1 MSLSVVVAGGGT
13 AGHVEP
19 ALATAARLAEA
30 GHRVTML
37 GTTTGLEQRLVPARG
52 FDLRTIPRVPFPRRP
67 SMALAR
73 LPTNA
78 AAAVRAA
85 GAVCDDV
92 AADVVIG
99 YGGYV
104 AFPAYLAARRR
115 KLGIVVHEANPLPG
129 LANRVGARL
138 TRFVGVAHEGTPLRH
153 ARVVGIPLRAS
164 ITGLDRAAGRA
175 PARAAFGLPS
185 DGFVTLV
192 FGGSQGSASLNT
204 AFADAAPALADAGV
218 TVLLA
223 AGTANFEAVGARVT
237 GTTTRVLPYLDDM
250 PAAYA
255 AADLAVCR
263 SGAMTCAEVAAVG
276 LPAIYVPLPIGNGEQ
291 RLNAEPTVAAGGG
304 LLIEDADLG
313 SELLPLL
320 LSLAGDPARVTAMG
334 AAARRTQ
341 SGDAAGELLA
351 MVEAA
356 AAVRRRP

>member
-1 MSLSVVVAGGGT
+1 MLAGGGT

-37 GTTTGLEQRLVPARG
+37 GTATGLEQRLVPARG
-52 FDLRTIPRVPFPRRP
+52 FELRTIPRVPFPRRP

-73 LPTNA
+73 LPLRA
-78 AAAVRAA
+78 GAAVRAA
-85 GAVCDDV
+85 GTVCDDV
-92 AADVVIG
+92 AADAVIG
-99 YGGYV
+99 FGGYV

-115 KLGIVVHEANPLPG
+115 RLGIVVHEANPLPG

-138 TRFVGVAHEGTPLRH
+138 TRFVGVAHEGTPLPH
-153 ARVVGIPLRAS
+153 ARTVGIPLRAS
-164 ITGLDRAAGRA
+164 ITGLDRASGRGA
-175 PARAAFGLPS
+175 ARSVFGLPAE
-185 DGFVTLV
+185 GFVALV
-192 FGGSQGSASLNT
+192 FGGSQGSVSLN
-204 AFADAAPALADAGV
+204 AAVAEAAPALKAAGI

-223 AGTANFEAVGARVT
+223 AGAANADEVAARVA
-237 GTTTRVLPYLDDM
+237 GTSTLALPYLDDM

-263 SGAMTCAEVAAVG
+263 AGAMTCAEIAAVG
-276 LPAIYVPLPIGNGEQ
+276 LAAIYVPLPIGNGEQ
-291 RLNAEPTVAAGGG
+291 RRNAEPTVAAGGG
-304 LLIEDADLG
+304 LLVDDDQLG
-313 SELLPLL
+313 TELLPLL

-341 SGDAAGELLA
+341 GGDAAGELLG

-356 AAVRRRP
+356 ARVARR